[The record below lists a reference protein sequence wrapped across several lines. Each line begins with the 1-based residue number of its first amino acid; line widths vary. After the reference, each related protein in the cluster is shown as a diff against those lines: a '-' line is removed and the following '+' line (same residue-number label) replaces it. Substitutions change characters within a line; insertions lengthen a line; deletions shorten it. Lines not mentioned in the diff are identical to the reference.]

1 MNEAKMTNKEV
12 AERLE
17 RIADLL
23 QIKGE
28 VIYKILSYRK
38 AAESLTSIGRDI
50 NAVRAEGAL
59 LEIPGI
65 GKAIA
70 GKIEEL
76 LDGGEMEFEKKLLQE
91 VPASLAELLQVP
103 DLGPKKIKLFW
114 NECDIVDLKGL
125 ESAAKEGKLRGLAG
139 MGPKSEQ
146 KILDGI
152 ASMSQRSSRVLLGD
166 AWPAAQAL
174 VAELLSVDGVSRVE
188 VAGSLRRRR
197 DTVGDIDILVAS
209 ENSEPVMER
218 YTGLPSVSRVLGR
231 GEVKSSV
238 EFVDGTRSQV
248 WVHAPERFG
257 TALQYA
263 TGSKDHNVK
272 LREIALSKG
281 FSLSDRSLKR
291 LEDDVEIFI
300 ANEEEVYERLGLA
313 FVPPELREDRG
324 EVDAAKNG
332 TLPEP
337 LEVGQIIAQLHNHS
351 TWSDGQASVEG
362 MAEAAI
368 ARGYHVLAITDHT
381 SSLGITQGVDAEALL
396 RQRDEIDEVQE
407 KLGGRIKLLQG
418 VELEIL
424 ADGQLDLP
432 DEVLERLDIVVASLH
447 VSLRQPREKITKRLI
462 GAISN
467 PHVDI
472 IGHPTGRLLLKREPA
487 DLDMDAVLQA
497 AAETDTALE
506 INANPRR
513 LDLADIYARRAA
525 EMGIKISINTDAH
538 APEHFDFLE
547 YGVSTARR
555 AWIEPESVINTWP
568 KERLLRWLANRGA

>member
-1 MNEAKMTNKEV
+1 MSQAKMTNKEV

-38 AAESLTSIGRDI
+38 AAESLTSLGRDV
-50 NAVRAEGAL
+50 NAVRDEGGL

-70 GKIEEL
+70 GKVEEL
-76 LDGGEMEFEKKLLQE
+76 LDGGEMEFETKLLNE

-125 ESAAKEGKLRGLAG
+125 EAAAKEGKLRGLAG

-146 KILDGI
+146 KILEGI
-152 ASMSQRSSRVLLGD
+152 ASMSQRSGRVLLGD

-174 VAELLSVDGVSRVE
+174 AAELSAVDGVTRVE

-197 DTVGDIDILVAS
+197 DTVGDIDILVAAEDS
-209 ENSEPVMER
+209 VPVMECF
-218 YTGLPSVSRVLGR
+218 TSLPAVTRVLGR

-238 EFVDGTRSQV
+238 EFADGTRAQV

-272 LREIALSKG
+272 LREIALGKG
-281 FSLSDRSLKR
+281 FSLSDRALTR
-291 LEDDVEIFI
+291 VEDGEEIFV
-300 ANEEEVYERLGLA
+300 ATEEEVYKRLGLD

-324 EVDAAKNG
+324 EVEAAKKHA
-332 TLPEP
+332 LPAR
-337 LEVGQIIAQLHNHS
+337 LEVEHIVSQLHNHS
-351 TWSDGQASVEG
+351 TWSDGKASIEG
-362 MAEAAI
+362 MALAAI
-368 ARGYHVLAITDHT
+368 ERGLKVLAITDHT
-381 SSLGITQGVDAEALL
+381 SSLGITQGVDADALL
-396 RQRDEIDEVQE
+396 EQRKEIDAVQA
-407 KLGGRIKLLQG
+407 KLGDQIRLLQG
-418 VELEIL
+418 VELEIM
-424 ADGQLDLP
+424 ADGTLDLP
-432 DEVLERLDIVVASLH
+432 DAVLERLDIVVASLH
-447 VSLRQPREKITKRLI
+447 ISLRQPREKITERLLK
-462 GAISN
+462 AIAN

-487 DLDMDAVLQA
+487 DLDMDAVLA
-497 AAETDTALE
+497 AASKTDTALE

-513 LDLADIYARRAA
+513 LDLSDVYARRAA

-547 YGVSTARR
+547 YGVATARR
-555 AWIEPESVINTWP
+555 AWIEPESVINTWSP
-568 KERLLRWLANRGA
+568 ERLLKWLETRA